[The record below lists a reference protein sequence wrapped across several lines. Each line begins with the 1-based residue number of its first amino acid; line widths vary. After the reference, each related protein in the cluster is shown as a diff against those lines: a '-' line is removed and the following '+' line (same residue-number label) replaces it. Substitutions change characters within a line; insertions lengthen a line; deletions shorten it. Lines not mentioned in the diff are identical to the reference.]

1 MLRKR
6 LFRDGLYILE
16 DDRVRQFLML
26 GSDSALLIDTGFA
39 DSHVADVVRE
49 ITDAPV
55 TVIMT
60 HRDRDHT
67 GGLHDFGSCYL
78 HQNDWHLVQQD
89 GVRLLP
95 LREGDVFCCGAYRL
109 ETVEIPGHT
118 YGSVAFFDRE
128 QRLLFPGDSV
138 QKGGPIYMFGSHRNL
153 PRYIESLRKL
163 SGWADKVD
171 TLLPCHHAC
180 PIDPSYMEKDLEDAL
195 ALQAGRLPGEKHP
208 VMPCST
214 YQGRWTSFYA

>member
-1 MLRKR
+1 M
-6 LFRDGLYILE
+6 
-16 DDRVRQFLML
+16 
-26 GSDSALLIDTGFA
+26 
-39 DSHVADVVRE
+39 
-49 ITDAPV
+49 PV

-60 HRDRDHT
+60 HGDRDHT

-171 TLLPCHHAC
+171 TLLPATTPVRSIPAIWKRIWRMRSRFRRAGC
-180 PIDPSYMEKDLEDAL
+180 PAKSIRSWPASPIRGDGPRFMRNVPKK
-195 ALQAGRLPGEKHP
+195 QKHP
-208 VMPCST
+208 AMRISDPHGGMFFRARPAR
-214 YQGRWTSFYA
+214 QSFSKSR